1 MPLQTRYWRYVLY
14 STGKEMRFR
23 KISSQKFDP
32 TGEFFHDS
40 AIQMQE
46 FIAFAAQ
53 KFGINQ
59 NTFYLCNV
67 RINVL
72 TIQVCFLR
80 GQAVNVTTQ
89 FVKPYIKCKTI
100 HHHFQESLFEEKF
113 TPYSWN
119 QELTRVISW
128 LELNRWFHSSEDFGG
143 ITWQEGLMS
152 IMNCL
157 IMSLS

>member
-1 MPLQTRYWRYVLY
+1 M
-14 STGKEMRFR
+14 KFR

-40 AIQMQE
+40 AIQMQV

-53 KFGINQ
+53 KFGINE

-89 FVKPYIKCKTI
+89 FVKPYIKCAALVLSKTI

-119 QELTRVISW
+119 HEMTRVISW
-128 LELNRWFHSSEDFGG
+128 LELAESM
-143 ITWQEGLMS
+143 I
-152 IMNCL
+152 
-157 IMSLS
+157 SLEWRFWGYEYMKH

>member
-1 MPLQTRYWRYVLY
+1 MLY

-23 KISSQKFDP
+23 KNSSQKFDP

-40 AIQMQE
+40 AIQMQA

-53 KFGINQ
+53 KFGINE

-89 FVKPYIKCKTI
+89 FVKPYIKCAALVLSKTI
-100 HHHFQESLFEEKF
+100 HHHFQSPFLKKN
-113 TPYSWN
+113 S
-119 QELTRVISW
+119 R
-128 LELNRWFHSSEDFGG
+128 
-143 ITWQEGLMS
+143 
-152 IMNCL
+152 L
-157 IMSLS
+157 IAEIKN

>member
-1 MPLQTRYWRYVLY
+1 
-14 STGKEMRFR
+14 
-23 KISSQKFDP
+23 
-32 TGEFFHDS
+32 
-40 AIQMQE
+40 MQA

-53 KFGINQ
+53 KFGINE

-89 FVKPYIKCKTI
+89 FVKPYIKCAALVLSKTI

-128 LELNRWFHSSEDFGG
+128 LELNRWFHSSGVFGG
-143 ITWQEGLMS
+143 IAALYYSTALQIFFHCTPIFVGVHSKNDTTRPDSFWCDDATMRRLTS
-152 IMNCL
+152 
-157 IMSLS
+157 

>member
-1 MPLQTRYWRYVLY
+1 
-14 STGKEMRFR
+14 MRFR

-32 TGEFFHDS
+32 TGDFFHDS
-40 AIQMQE
+40 AIQMQA

-53 KFGINQ
+53 KFGINE

-89 FVKPYIKCKTI
+89 FVKPYIKCAALTLSKPLPLVITQT
-100 HHHFQESLFEEKF
+100 HLVLLS
-113 TPYSWN
+113 
-119 QELTRVISW
+119 LTRGFDFIK
-128 LELNRWFHSSEDFGG
+128 NYSSSFSG
-143 ITWQEGLMS
+143 IPCYLL
-152 IMNCL
+152 CFV
-157 IMSLS
+157 

>member
-1 MPLQTRYWRYVLY
+1 MSYKVETRRCLSDVLRR
-14 STGKEMRFR
+14 KKMRFR

-32 TGEFFHDS
+32 TGELFHDS
-40 AIQMQE
+40 AIQMQA

-53 KFGINQ
+53 KFGINE
-59 NTFYLCNV
+59 NTFYLCSV

-89 FVKPYIKCKTI
+89 FVKPYIQCAALVLSKTI

-113 TPYSWN
+113 TP
-119 QELTRVISW
+119 
-128 LELNRWFHSSEDFGG
+128 
-143 ITWQEGLMS
+143 
-152 IMNCL
+152 
-157 IMSLS
+157 